1 MTARAPAP
9 RPLDGA
15 PEAPDNG
22 AWAIVTVAARAAAAI
37 CARGAYQAA
46 LLDGYEAWS
55 GSTLRGRAKTYGSRY
70 ARSRDALDTRL
81 REAGLMTAVA
91 TTRPSGKKIYLVWS
105 PGEARPLPQ
114 VAP

>member
-1 MTARAPAP
+1 MTARTLAP

-15 PEAPDNG
+15 PEAPADG
-22 AWAIVTVAARAAAAI
+22 AWSVVTDAARPAAAN

-55 GSTLRGRAKTYGSRY
+55 GSTLRGRAKTWGGRY

-81 REAGLMTAVA
+81 REAGILTAVA
-91 TTRPSGKKIYLVWS
+91 VTRPNGKKIYLVWS
-105 PGEARPLPQ
+105 PSEARPLPQ
-114 VAP
+114 GAP